1 MVQGARCRVWKNHL
15 QHATCNLQHLIKKVN
30 YKIEKGPLLRPFF
43 LYLLVS
49 ISSAM
54 PEVLLKHKIALGLI
68 PRIGDINARK
78 LVSHFG
84 GVEAIF
90 HEPYGNL
97 IKIPGIGSG
106 IAKFISDR
114 SYLAA
119 AEKEAEYVAKNNIR
133 TYFYLDNDYPFRLRQ
148 CDDSPVVF
156 FFRGN
161 CDLDAAKILSVVG
174 TRNATTRGRE
184 LCEKIIGGLAQGH
197 PDLIIVSGL
206 AYGIDIASHKA
217 ALANNLSTIGVLA
230 HGFKT
235 TYPAI
240 HASTAKAMFANG
252 GLITDFLS
260 DALPERNN
268 FLKRNRII
276 AGLADATLVIESGIS
291 GGALVT
297 SDIANSYNR
306 DVFAVPGRPD
316 DQWSA
321 GCNNLIKT
329 NKAIL
334 AENSDDIE
342 NFLNWKPEKSKP
354 AVQRTLF
361 SELDDNEK
369 LIFEL
374 ISKEGEL
381 SIDII
386 CRTLVIPVYK
396 LSSLLLQ
403 MEFKGLL
410 KCSPGT
416 LYRTV

>member
-1 MVQGARCRVWKNHL
+1 MKRSWLASS
-15 QHATCNLQHLIKKVN
+15 
-30 YKIEKGPLLRPFF
+30 FF
-43 LYLLVS
+43 LSLPVS
-49 ISSAM
+49 ISCAM
-54 PEVLLKHKIALGLI
+54 SEVPLKHKIALGLI

-84 GVEAIF
+84 SVEAIF
-90 HEPYGNL
+90 HEPYRNL

-106 IAKFISDR
+106 IAKYISER
-114 SYLAA
+114 TYLDT
-119 AEKEAEYVAKNNIR
+119 AEKEAEFVTKNNIR
-133 TYFYLDNDYPFRLRQ
+133 TYFYLDPDYPFRLRQ

-156 FFRGN
+156 FFKGN
-161 CDLDAAKILSVVG
+161 CNLDASKILSVVG
-174 TRNATTRGRE
+174 TRNATPRGKE
-184 LCEKIIGGLAQGH
+184 LCEKIVEGLAVGH

-217 ALANNLSTIGVLA
+217 ALSNNLQTIGVLA

-240 HASTAKAMFANG
+240 HASTARAMVNKG
-252 GLITDFLS
+252 GLVTDFLS

-276 AGLADATLVIESGIS
+276 AGLADATLVVESGIK
-291 GGALVT
+291 GGALIT
-297 SDIANSYNR
+297 ADIANSYNR

-321 GCNNLIKT
+321 GCNSLIRN
-329 NKAIL
+329 NKAFL
-334 AENSDDIE
+334 TECSDDIE
-342 NFLNWKPEKSKP
+342 YFLNWKPEKLKP
-354 AVQRTLF
+354 VIQRTLF

-369 LIFEL
+369 VIYEL
-374 ISKEGEL
+374 LSKQGEL
-381 SIDII
+381 TIDSI
-386 CRTLVIPVYK
+386 CRTLDIPVYK

-410 KCSPGT
+410 KCSPGN